1 MFVVCNRIPVNP
13 EHAQAFEAAF
23 AQRAGLVDQM
33 PGFIA
38 YQLLRPTTEG
48 APYVVMTTWESA
60 AHFHAWTQS
69 PDFQQGH
76 ARSGTLPKETFLGRP
91 VLETFEIIS

>member
-13 EHAQAFEAAF
+13 EHTAAFEEAF
-23 AQRAGLVDQM
+23 AARAGLVDQM
-33 PGFIA
+33 PGFVS
-38 YQLLRPTTEG
+38 YQLLRPATEG
-48 APYVVMTTWESA
+48 APYVVMTTWESESS
-60 AHFHAWTQS
+60 FRAWTES
-69 PDFQQGH
+69 DDFKQGH